1 VRAVTESEPSSGQV
15 VSHYRIVERLG
26 GGGMGVVYK
35 AEDTLLH
42 RFVALKFLPEALA
55 RDPQAV
61 ERFEREAQAASAL
74 DHPNICTI
82 FEVGQHDGKPF
93 IAMQFLEG
101 RTLKH
106 RIGGKPLPLDEALEF
121 GIQIADGLDA
131 AHAHGIIHRDIKPAN
146 IFITK
151 RGHAKILDFG
161 LAKLSPAGGGAGAE
175 MTALPTRAAE
185 ELLTSPGTTVG
196 TVAYMSPEQ
205 VRGKE
210 LDTRTDLFSFGVVLY
225 EMATG
230 SLPFRGETSG
240 VINDAILNRAPA
252 PAMRLNPDLP
262 SKLEEIINKALEK
275 DRDLRCQSAG
285 EIRADLKRLRRDTD
299 SSRTGVTPASSGTE
313 ASSSSSSS
321 SSPSSSRDAATPSG
335 MAEPSSDT
343 ALAVSLAKRHKK
355 KIAICLAALV
365 VICAGLSYWVYRAKF
380 GHSSGGLIDSVAVLP
395 FANTGSDPDTEYLSD
410 GITESV
416 INSLSHVS
424 KLRVVPR
431 STVFRYKGKQNAPE
445 QIGQEL
451 NVRGVVT
458 GRVAR
463 RGDAFLVSA
472 ELTDVGRDS
481 QLWGE
486 SYSKKLADIQSIQEE
501 ISKSIAEN
509 LRIELSGK
517 EQQQISK
524 KDTQNP
530 EAYQLYLRG
539 RYYWNQRTPEGVK
552 KGLDY
557 FEQAIQKDP
566 GYALAYAGVADSYAV
581 GGGMYLNLSSKQSR
595 PKARAAALKALEL
608 DDSLA
613 EAHTNLADTYLYYD
627 WDFAKSDQEF
637 QKAIALNPNYPTA
650 HQWYS
655 ECLYVTGRFDQSI
668 AEAKRALDLDPGS
681 VAINGSL
688 GDAYFY
694 ARKYDLA
701 IDQFKKTLEIDPN
714 SLASHRELYW
724 TYVVK
729 GMYPE
734 AVAEWQAATRLSGQ
748 AANAAAAGDAFQKSG
763 FQGFLKTE
771 LDQILKNP
779 QANVPD
785 YMAARLHALLGQTN
799 DAFAS
804 LEKAYAAR
812 EGAMVYLKSDPV
824 MNALRSDPRYQEMV
838 RRLNYPQ

>member
-1 VRAVTESEPSSGQV
+1 MRAVTESEPSSGQV

-35 AEDTLLH
+35 AEDTRLH

-299 SSRTGVTPASSGTE
+299 SSRTGVTPVSGGRE
-313 ASSSSSSS
+313 AASSSSS
-321 SSPSSSRDAATPSG
+321 SSPSSSREAATPSG
-335 MAEPSSDT
+335 MAESSSDT

-355 KIAICLAALV
+355 KIAIFLAALV

-380 GHSSGGLIDSVAVLP
+380 AHSSGGPIDSVAVLP
-395 FANTGSDPDTEYLSD
+395 FANAGSDPDTEYLSD

-486 SYSKKLADIQSIQEE
+486 SYSKKLADIQGIQEE

-517 EQQQISK
+517 EQRQIAK

-539 RYYWNQRTPEGVK
+539 RYYWNQRSPEGVK

-581 GGGMYLNLSSKQSR
+581 GGGSYLKLSSKESR

-613 EAHTNLADTYLYYD
+613 ESQTNLADTYLYYD

-655 ECLYVTGRFDQSI
+655 ECLYVTGRFDESI
-668 AEAKRALDLDPGS
+668 AEVKRALELDPLS

-688 GDAYFY
+688 GDAYFF

-701 IDQFKKTLEIDPN
+701 LDQFKKTLEMDPN
-714 SLASHRELYW
+714 SIAAHRQLYW
-724 TYVVK
+724 TYAIK

-734 AVAEWQAATRLSGQ
+734 AVAEWQAARRISGQ

-763 FQGFLKTE
+763 YREFLKAD
-771 LDQILKNP
+771 LDWIQKNP
-779 QANVPD
+779 QPSNPD
-785 YMAARLHALLGQTN
+785 YMVARLHALLGQTN
-799 DAFAS
+799 DVFAS

-824 MNALRSDPRYQEMV
+824 MDALRSDPRFQEMV

>member
-1 VRAVTESEPSSGQV
+1 
-15 VSHYRIVERLG
+15 
-26 GGGMGVVYK
+26 M
-35 AEDTLLH
+35 
-42 RFVALKFLPEALA
+42 ALKFLPESLA

-101 RTLKH
+101 QTLKH
-106 RIGGKPLPLDEALEF
+106 RIGGRPLPLDEALEL
-121 GIQIADGLDA
+121 GIQVADGLDA

-146 IFITK
+146 IFVTK
-151 RGHAKILDFG
+151 RGHVKILDFG
-161 LAKLSPAGGGAGAE
+161 LAKLSPGGGPAGGE
-175 MTALPTRAAE
+175 MTALPTRTSD

-252 PAMRLNPDLP
+252 PPTRLNPDLP
-262 SKLEEIINKALEK
+262 GKLEEIINKALEK
-275 DRDLRCQSAG
+275 DRDLRCQSAS

-299 SSRTGVTPASSGTE
+299 SSRSGVAHASRGSEAASPSTPP
-313 ASSSSSSS
+313 SSSSASTHGGT
-321 SSPSSSRDAATPSG
+321 AAPTVF
-335 MAEPSSDT
+335 MTERSSDT
-343 ALAVSLAKRHKK
+343 ALVVDLAKRHKK
-355 KIAICLAALV
+355 QIAIGIAALV
-365 VICAGLSYWVYRAKF
+365 AMFAGLGYWAYRAKF
-380 GHSSGGLIDSVAVLP
+380 ASSGGPIDSVAVLP
-395 FANTGSDPDTEYLSD
+395 FANTSSDSDTEYLSD

-416 INSLSHVS
+416 INSLSRVS

-431 STVFRYKGKQNAPE
+431 STVFRYKGKQSAPE
-445 QIGQEL
+445 QIGEEL

-472 ELTDVGRDS
+472 ELTDVRRDS

-486 SYSKKLADIQSIQEE
+486 SYSKKLADIQGIQEE

-509 LRIELSGK
+509 LRVELSGK
-517 EQQQISK
+517 EQQQIAK

-539 RYYWNQRTPEGVK
+539 RYYWNQRNPEGVK

-566 GYALAYAGVADSYAV
+566 GYALAYVGVADSYAV
-581 GGGMYLNLSSKQSR
+581 GGGTYLNLTSKESR

-627 WDFAKSDQEF
+627 WDFAKSDREF

-668 AEAKRALDLDPGS
+668 AEAKRALELDPLS

-701 IDQFKKTLEIDPN
+701 IDQLKKTLEMDPN
-714 SLASHRELYW
+714 SLPGHWDAFWAYER
-724 TYVVK
+724 K

-734 AVAEWQAATRLSGQ
+734 AVAEWQTADRLLGHTADATE
-748 AANAAAAGDAFQKSG
+748 AGDAFQKSG
-763 FQGFLKTE
+763 FRGFLKTN

-779 QANVPD
+779 QSGVPD
-785 YMAARLHALLGQTN
+785 YLVARRHALLGQTSE
-799 DAFAS
+799 AFAS
-804 LEKAYAAR
+804 LEKAYAER
-812 EGAMVYLKSDPV
+812 EGAIVFLKSDPV
-824 MNALRSDPRYQEMV
+824 MDALHSDPRFQGLV
-838 RRLNYPQ
+838 RRLNYPSQ

>member
-1 VRAVTESEPSSGQV
+1 MPDTQSLIGQTI
-15 VSHYRIVERLG
+15 SHYRILEKLG

-35 AEDTLLH
+35 AEDLSLH

-55 RDPQAV
+55 RDEQAV

-82 FEVGQHDGKPF
+82 FEVGQHEGKPF
-93 IAMQFLEG
+93 IAMQFLDG
-101 RTLKH
+101 QTLKH
-106 RIGGKPLPLDEALEF
+106 RIQGKPLPLEDALEF

-146 IFITK
+146 IFVTK
-151 RGHAKILDFG
+151 RGHVKILDFG
-161 LAKLSPAGGGAGAE
+161 LAKLSFSGGEAGAGL
-175 MTALPTRAAE
+175 TGLPTRSGD

-225 EMATG
+225 EMTTG
-230 SLPFRGETSG
+230 TLPFRGETSG
-240 VINDAILNRAPA
+240 VINDAILNRAPV
-252 PAMRLNPDLP
+252 PAVRLNPELP

-275 DRDLRCQSAG
+275 DRDLRCQSAS
-285 EIRADLKRLRRDTD
+285 EIRADLKRLKRDTD
-299 SSRTGVTPASSGTE
+299 SSRTGVSPVSSATEMPSARSTAALSVAS
-313 ASSSSSSS
+313 
-321 SSPSSSRDAATPSG
+321 
-335 MAEPSSDT
+335 EPSSDT
-343 ALAVSLAKRHKK
+343 ALAVDLAKRHKK
-355 KIAICLAALV
+355 PIAMSLTALLAV
-365 VICAGLSYWVYRAKF
+365 CAGLGYWLYRAKF
-380 GHSSGGLIDSVAVLP
+380 AAERGGPIDSIAVLP
-395 FANTGSDPDTEYLSD
+395 FANTGGDVDTEYLSD

-431 STVFRYKGKQNAPE
+431 STVFRYKGKQSAPE

-451 NVRGVVT
+451 NVRGIVT

-472 ELTDVGRDS
+472 ELTDVSRDS

-486 SYSKKLADIQSIQEE
+486 SYSKKLADIQGIQEE

-517 EQQQISK
+517 EQQQLARR
-524 KDTQNP
+524 DTQDP
-530 EAYQLYLRG
+530 EAYQLYLQG
-539 RYYWNQRTPEGVK
+539 RYYWNKRTKEGVK

-557 FEQAIQKDP
+557 FEQAVQKDP
-566 GYALAYAGVADSYAV
+566 NYALAYAGVADSYAV
-581 GGGMYLNLSSKQSR
+581 GGGSYLNLSSKESR
-595 PKARAAALKALEL
+595 PKAREAALKALDL

-637 QKAIALNPNYPTA
+637 QRAIALNPNYPTA
-650 HQWYS
+650 HQWYA
-655 ECLYVTGRFDQSI
+655 ECLYATGRFDEAI
-668 AEAKRALDLDPGS
+668 AESKRALALDPMS

-688 GDAYFY
+688 GAAYFF

-701 IDQFKKTLEIDPN
+701 IEQYRKTMQMDPN
-714 SLASHRELYW
+714 LWMVQTDLFWTYTVKEMYPDAVSQLQANVSLAGHA
-724 TYVVK
+724 
-729 GMYPE
+729 PE
-734 AVAEWQAATRLSGQ
+734 STALGE
-748 AANAAAAGDAFQKSG
+748 AFQKSG
-763 FQGFLKTE
+763 FRSVLKYR
-771 LDQILKNP
+771 LDQLLKNRDLRP
-779 QANVPD
+779 REYEV
-785 YMAARLHALLGQTN
+785 ARTYVRLAQTN
-799 DAFAS
+799 EAIAT
-804 LEKAYAAR
+804 LERLYTTR
-812 EGAMVYLKSDPV
+812 EGGIVYIKTDPV
-824 MNALRSDPRYQEMV
+824 LDPLHSDPRFQDLV
-838 RRLNYPQ
+838 RRINYPSN

>member
-1 VRAVTESEPSSGQV
+1 
-15 VSHYRIVERLG
+15 
-26 GGGMGVVYK
+26 
-35 AEDTLLH
+35 
-42 RFVALKFLPEALA
+42 
-55 RDPQAV
+55 
-61 ERFEREAQAASAL
+61 
-74 DHPNICTI
+74 
-82 FEVGQHDGKPF
+82 
-93 IAMQFLEG
+93 
-101 RTLKH
+101 
-106 RIGGKPLPLDEALEF
+106 
-121 GIQIADGLDA
+121 
-131 AHAHGIIHRDIKPAN
+131 
-146 IFITK
+146 
-151 RGHAKILDFG
+151 
-161 LAKLSPAGGGAGAE
+161 
-175 MTALPTRAAE
+175 
-185 ELLTSPGTTVG
+185 
-196 TVAYMSPEQ
+196 
-205 VRGKE
+205 
-210 LDTRTDLFSFGVVLY
+210 
-225 EMATG
+225 
-230 SLPFRGETSG
+230 
-240 VINDAILNRAPA
+240 
-252 PAMRLNPDLP
+252 MRLNPDLP

-299 SSRTGVTPASSGTE
+299 SSRTGVAPVSGGRE
-313 ASSSSSSS
+313 AASSSSS
-321 SSPSSSRDAATPSG
+321 SSPSSSREAATPSG

-355 KIAICLAALV
+355 KIAIGLAALV
-365 VICAGLSYWVYRAKF
+365 AICAGLGYWVYRAKF
-380 GHSSGGLIDSVAVLP
+380 AHSSGGPIDSVAVLP

-486 SYSKKLADIQSIQEE
+486 SYSKKLADIQGIQEE

-517 EQQQISK
+517 EQQQIAK

-539 RYYWNQRTPEGVK
+539 RYYWNQRSAEGVK

-581 GGGMYLNLSSKQSR
+581 GGGTYLKLTSKESR

-655 ECLYVTGRFDQSI
+655 ECLYVTGRFDESI
-668 AEAKRALDLDPGS
+668 AEAKRALELDPGS

-688 GDAYFY
+688 GDAYFF
-694 ARKYDLA
+694 ARKFDLA
-701 IDQFKKTLEIDPN
+701 IDQFKKTIEMDPN
-714 SLASHRELYW
+714 SLTSRSGSCFGPTSEKW
-724 TYVVK
+724 TVSR
-729 GMYPE
+729 GRCRM
-734 AVAEWQAATRLSGQ
+734 AGRHAAFGAKRRTRPQ
-748 AANAAAAGDAFQKSG
+748 RGDAFQKSS
-763 FQGFLKTE
+763 FRGFLKTG
-771 LDQILKNP
+771 LDQLQKDQ
-779 QANVPD
+779 QANVVPD
-785 YMAARLHALLGQTN
+785 YFFARFHAVLGQTN

-804 LEKAYAAR
+804 LEKDYAAR
-812 EGAMVYLKSDPV
+812 EGAMVFLKSDPV
-824 MNALRSDPRYQEMV
+824 MDALRSDPRFQEMV